1 MPALR
6 EQEIL
11 GTSVTDGVTDLLFAV
26 RVTGGGVDHVDPG
39 IESAVQQA
47 VNPGFKGVQRAD
59 LGPSEPQRTDIHI
72 GGTHASSFHRQNRS

>member
-1 MPALR
+1 MSALC

-39 IESAVQQA
+39 IESAVFLPEPVREGGFWKVMVPALEELFKRGTLTQQ
-47 VNPGFKGVQRAD
+47 PGEAYDFFK
-59 LGPSEPQRTDIHI
+59 T
-72 GGTHASSFHRQNRS
+72 